1 MREGR
6 IAPADI
12 PAPAAGTTGTDGRP
26 QISVVIASVNGLP
39 YPLDCLEALSRQQG
53 DVRSEI
59 VLADCTGPATVQAVR
74 ARFPHVKVLAFDEQK
89 SVPWL
94 RSVGIQAAR
103 AGRVAVTEDHC
114 VPRPDWLARLLEA
127 SERTGWAAVG
137 GGVENDSTDRVV
149 DWAVYFCEY
158 SGLISPVPFGPSSTI
173 PGMNVVYDIDQ
184 LAPVRDVF
192 AEGLW
197 ENFLHDR
204 IRAAGYEIGLD
215 PSILV
220 GHKKRFTI
228 RMFLAERF
236 HYSRAFG
243 GWRVKGEGPARRL
256 AWAAVMPILP
266 GLIVFRVTRNVVG
279 RRRHLGW
286 FIKGF
291 PLVVLFSVTWMIG
304 ELVGYLAGPGDSLV
318 KIR

>member
-1 MREGR
+1 MHEV
-6 IAPADI
+6 
-12 PAPAAGTTGTDGRP
+12 PAAPEDVVEPSTGPVSEVERP

-39 YPLDCLEALSRQQG
+39 YPMDCLEALANQEG
-53 DVRSEI
+53 GIRSEVI
-59 VLADCTGPATVQAVR
+59 LADCTGPATVRAVR
-74 ARFPHVKVLAFDEQK
+74 ERFPDVTVLAFDEQK

-103 AGRVAVTEDHC
+103 ASRVAVTEDHC

-137 GGVENDSTDRVV
+137 GGVENDSTARVV

-158 SGLISPVPFGPSSTI
+158 SSLISPVPFGPTATI
-173 PGMNVVYDIDQ
+173 PGMNVVYDMDQ

-197 ENFLHDR
+197 ENFLHDKL
-204 IRAAGYEIGLD
+204 RAAGYVIGLD
-215 PSILV
+215 PSVVV
-220 GHKKRFTI
+220 GHKKRFTV
-228 RMFLAERF
+228 RMFLAERY

-243 GWRVKGEGPARRL
+243 GFRVKGAGIGRRL
-256 AWAAVMPILP
+256 GWAAVMPALP
-266 GLIVFRVTRNVVG
+266 ALIVYRVARNVIA
-279 RRRHLGW
+279 RRRHIGW
-286 FIKGF
+286 FVRGV
-291 PLVVLFSVTWMIG
+291 PLVVLFSVMWTIG
-304 ELVGYLAGPGDSLV
+304 ELVGYLRGPGDSLV